1 LPQYRTDASIK
12 ANTFRKRKASEIII
26 ANPDQYRKQESCSMH
41 VKDKVCVVTG
51 AASGIGEAV
60 ARAFA
65 EAGARGVVVADL
77 KSSRERLAGVAG
89 EIDGLAVTADVAQE
103 ADIKALIAGAED
115 RYGPVDVFFSN
126 AGLSRKGQESADD
139 ADWDVS
145 WRVHVMSHVF
155 AARALVP
162 GMLARGSGYLLNTAS
177 AAGLLASLN
186 SMPYGVTKHAAVAL
200 AEHLAIQ
207 YGDRGIRVSVLC
219 PQSVQTG
226 MTTPGPSAARV
237 DGVMQ
242 PAEVARIV
250 IEAMEAERFL
260 ILSHPQVQEYMQRKA
275 SNMERWLTGMRRL
288 RDRIYGGQA

>member
-1 LPQYRTDASIK
+1 
-12 ANTFRKRKASEIII
+12 
-26 ANPDQYRKQESCSMH
+26 MH
-41 VKDKVCVVTG
+41 IKDKVCVVTG

-60 ARAFA
+60 AQAYA
-65 EAGARGVVVADL
+65 AAGARGVVVADL
-77 KSSRERLAGVAG
+77 KSSRDRLAKVAG
-89 EIDGLAVTADVAQE
+89 DIDGFAVTADVGQE
-103 ADIKALIAGAED
+103 DDIKALIAAAED
-115 RYGPVDVFFSN
+115 KYGPIDIFFSN
-126 AGLSRKGQESADD
+126 AGLSRKGQETASD

-145 WRVHVMSHVF
+145 WRVHVLSHVF

-186 SMPYGVTKHAAVAL
+186 SMPYGVTKSAAVAL

-226 MTTPGPSAARV
+226 MTMAGPSAARI

-242 PAEVARIV
+242 PPEVARIV
-250 IEAMEAERFL
+250 IAAMAEERFM
-260 ILSHPQVQEYMQRKA
+260 ILSHPQVHEYLQRKA
-275 SNMERWLTGMRRL
+275 SSIDRWLAGMRRL
-288 RDRIYGGQA
+288 RDKTYGAARPG

>member
-1 LPQYRTDASIK
+1 MDIK
-12 ANTFRKRKASEIII
+12 G
-26 ANPDQYRKQESCSMH
+26 
-41 VKDKVCVVTG
+41 KVCVVTG
-51 AASGIGEAV
+51 GASGIGEAT

-65 EAGARGVVVADL
+65 QAGARGVVVADL
-77 KSSRERLAGVAG
+77 KTSRARLAEVAG
-89 EIDGLAVTADVAQE
+89 DIDGLAVTADVSEE
-103 ADIKALIAGAED
+103 ADIRALIAATEAKFGD
-115 RYGPVDVFFSN
+115 IDVFFSN
-126 AGLSRKGQESADD
+126 AGLSRKGQESASD

-162 GMLARGSGYLLNTAS
+162 KMLARRSGYLLNTAS

-186 SMPYGVTKHAAVAL
+186 SMPYGVTKTAAVAL

-237 DGVMQ
+237 DGVLQ
-242 PAEVARIV
+242 PAEVARMV
-250 IEAMEAERFL
+250 IAAMAEERFL
-260 ILSHPQVQEYMQRKA
+260 ILSHPQVQDYMQRKA
-275 SNMERWLTGMRRL
+275 ANRDRWLAGMRRL
-288 RDRIYGGQA
+288 RDRIYGSQPMG

>member
-1 LPQYRTDASIK
+1 
-12 ANTFRKRKASEIII
+12 
-26 ANPDQYRKQESCSMH
+26 MH
-41 VKDKVCVVTG
+41 IKDKVCVVTG

-60 ARAFA
+60 ARAYA
-65 EAGARGVVVADL
+65 AAGARGVVVADL
-77 KSSRERLAGVAG
+77 RSSRDRLAGVAG
-89 EIDGLAVTADVAQE
+89 EIDGFAVTADVGQE
-103 ADIKALIAGAED
+103 QDIKALIAAAEAK
-115 RYGPVDVFFSN
+115 YGPVDVFFSN
-126 AGLSRKGQESADD
+126 AGLSRKGQETAAD

-207 YGDRGIRVSVLC
+207 YADRGIRISVLC

-226 MTTPGPSAARV
+226 MTTPGPSAARI
-237 DGVMQ
+237 DGVMF

-260 ILSHPQVQEYMQRKA
+260 ILSHPQVNEYMQRKA
-275 SNMERWLTGMRRL
+275 SGIERWLSGMRRL
-288 RDRIYGGQA
+288 RNKTYGGQRTG

>member
-1 LPQYRTDASIK
+1 
-12 ANTFRKRKASEIII
+12 
-26 ANPDQYRKQESCSMH
+26 MH

-60 ARAFA
+60 ARAYA
-65 EAGARGVVVADL
+65 AAGARGVVVADL
-77 KSSRERLAGVAG
+77 KSSRERLAAVAG
-89 EIDGLAVTADVAQE
+89 EIDGLAVAADVGEE
-103 ADIKALIAGAED
+103 ADVQGLIAAAESK
-115 RYGPVDVFFSN
+115 YGPIDVFFSN
-126 AGLSRKGQESADD
+126 AGLSRKGQESASD

-177 AAGLLASLN
+177 AAGILASLN
-186 SMPYGVTKHAAVAL
+186 SMPYGVTKNAAIAL

-250 IEAMEAERFL
+250 IEAMAKEQFM
-260 ILSHPQVQEYMQRKA
+260 ILSHPTVAEYGLRKA
-275 SNMERWLTGMRRL
+275 SDRDRWLAGMRRL
-288 RDRIYGGQA
+288 RDRIYGAPSQGA

>member
-1 LPQYRTDASIK
+1 
-12 ANTFRKRKASEIII
+12 
-26 ANPDQYRKQESCSMH
+26 MH
-41 VKDKVCVVTG
+41 IKDKICVVTG

-60 ARAFA
+60 ARAYA
-65 EAGARGVVVADL
+65 QAGARGVVVADL
-77 KSSRERLAGVAG
+77 KTSRERLAKVAG
-89 EIDGLAVTADVAQE
+89 DIDALAVTADVGEE
-103 ADIKALIAGAED
+103 ADIKALIAATEAK
-115 RYGPVDVFFSN
+115 YGPVDVFFSN
-126 AGLSRKGQESADD
+126 AGLSRKGQETADD

-226 MTTPGPSAARV
+226 MSTSGPSAARV
-237 DGVMQ
+237 DGVLQ
-242 PAEVARIV
+242 SHDVANMV

-260 ILSHPQVQEYMQRKA
+260 ILSHPQVHQYMQRKA
-275 SNMERWLTGMRRL
+275 SNPERWLAGMRRL
-288 RDRIYGGQA
+288 RDRIYGDPRAR

>member
-1 LPQYRTDASIK
+1 
-12 ANTFRKRKASEIII
+12 
-26 ANPDQYRKQESCSMH
+26 MH

-60 ARAFA
+60 ARAWA
-65 EAGARGVVVADL
+65 AAGARGVVVADL
-77 KSSRERLAGVAG
+77 KSSRDRLAGVAG

-103 ADIKALIAGAED
+103 ADIQALISAAED

-207 YGDRGIRVSVLC
+207 YGDRGIRLSVLC

-260 ILSHPQVQEYMQRKA
+260 ILSHPQVQEYLQRKA
-275 SNMERWLTGMRRL
+275 SNVERWLTGMRRL
-288 RDRIYGGQA
+288 RDRIYGAQASG

>member
-1 LPQYRTDASIK
+1 
-12 ANTFRKRKASEIII
+12 
-26 ANPDQYRKQESCSMH
+26 MH
-41 VKDKVCVVTG
+41 FKDKVCVVTG
-51 AASGIGEAV
+51 GASGIGEAV

-77 KSSRERLAGVAG
+77 KSSRDRLAGVAG
-89 EIDGLAVTADVAQE
+89 DIDGLAVTADVSREEDVQALVKAAE
-103 ADIKALIAGAED
+103 AK
-115 RYGPVDVFFSN
+115 YGPVDVFFSN
-126 AGLSRKGQESADD
+126 AGLSRKGQETASD

-186 SMPYGVTKHAAVAL
+186 SMPYGVTKSAAVAL

-226 MTTPGPSAARV
+226 MSLAGPSAARV

-242 PAEVARIV
+242 PSEVARIV
-250 IEAMEAERFL
+250 IEAMQ
-260 ILSHPQVQEYMQRKA
+260 SSA
-275 SNMERWLTGMRRL
+275 S
-288 RDRIYGGQA
+288 